1 MTVIPSYADTSQC
14 PLDPRQNQALD
25 YKQKLTNLNSTALGN
40 TYRGWDGYM
49 IHARPI
55 AYDLFG
61 LKGSI
66 ISEPNF
72 VVAGLPGR

>member
-1 MTVIPSYADTSQC
+1 
-14 PLDPRQNQALD
+14 
-25 YKQKLTNLNSTALGN
+25 
-40 TYRGWDGYM
+40 M

-72 VVAGLPGR
+72 VVVGLPRRWRLARAVI